1 MEERITISLIMATP
15 LVSVPF
21 FAAASAQ
28 TSQPN
33 PPDANSSQPIT
44 HYLSEVTVT
53 GSRESPGFNWQ
64 NMILCMFGGSRTNS
78 GSRKRLNYSNIGL
91 AINLSVKRRV
101 AYATSS

>member
-1 MEERITISLIMATP
+1 MEERITISLIMATL

-21 FAAASAQ
+21 FAAASTQ

-33 PPDANSSQPIT
+33 PPGPNSSQPII

-64 NMILCMFGGSRTNS
+64 NMILCMFGGTQDDI
-78 GSRKRLNYSNIGL
+78 GSLNGF
-91 AINLSVKRRV
+91 
-101 AYATSS
+101 